1 MGDAAQMKPFNI
13 LFVTQEDPFY
23 VRIFFEEFMRNYPQL
38 DEIKAVVIA
47 PTMGK
52 PSVTALARQM
62 YEFYGAKDF
71 VKVGS
76 KYVYYKARNLLAEFL
91 PTSRFFSIRH
101 ACEHYKVPVLYTGNI
116 NGDDFLFTIRQLNLD
131 LIVSVAAPQVFK
143 SALIAVPSIGCINI
157 HNAKLPK
164 YRGMLP
170 NFWQMYHGEKSVGTS
185 IHRIN
190 DKIDD
195 GDILLQ
201 KETPIQPGETLDS
214 LIRRTKKIGANMMIE
229 AIEGLK
235 TGSLQPTANSSAQ
248 ATYFGFPS
256 RNDVSEFRRKGGR
269 LI

>member
-1 MGDAAQMKPFNI
+1 MKPFNI

-23 VRIFFEEFMRNYPQL
+23 VRIFFEEFMRSYPRL

-52 PSVTALARQM
+52 PSITALARQM
-62 YEFYGAKDF
+62 YDFYGAKDF
-71 VKVGS
+71 IKVGS
-76 KYVYYKARNLLAEFL
+76 KYVYYKARNFLAEFL

-116 NGDDFLFTIRQLNLD
+116 NGEEFLSTIRQLNLD

-143 SALIAVPSIGCINI
+143 SALIAVPRICCINI

-214 LIRRTKKIGANMMIE
+214 LIRRTKKIGANLMVE
-229 AIEGLK
+229 AIEGMRAGTLHP
-235 TGSLQPTANSSAQ
+235 LPNDAAE
-248 ATYFGFPS
+248 ATYFGFPTQQ
-256 RNDVSEFRRKGGR
+256 DVRQFRTRGLR
-269 LI
+269 LL